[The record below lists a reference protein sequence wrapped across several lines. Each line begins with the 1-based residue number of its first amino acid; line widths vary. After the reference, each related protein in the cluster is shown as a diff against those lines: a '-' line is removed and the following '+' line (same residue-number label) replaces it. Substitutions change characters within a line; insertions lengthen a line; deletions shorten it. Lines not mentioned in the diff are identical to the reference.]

1 MTPDVTLCHV
11 VTPGA
16 SLVTPHVVLVT
27 PRARTINQFMLANPR
42 QSIPNS
48 GASTMLV
55 LIFLVTTHTEHR
67 I

>member
-27 PRARTINQFMLANPR
+27 PRASTFTQFMLANPR

-48 GASTMLV
+48 GMT
-55 LIFLVTTHTEHR
+55 VTQCQ
-67 I
+67 